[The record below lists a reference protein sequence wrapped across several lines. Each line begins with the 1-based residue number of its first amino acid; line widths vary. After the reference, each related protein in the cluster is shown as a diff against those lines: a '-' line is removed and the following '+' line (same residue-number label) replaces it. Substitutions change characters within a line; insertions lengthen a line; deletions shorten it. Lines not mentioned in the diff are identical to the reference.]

1 MTSVVVIGGG
11 VVGCAAALALA
22 RRGAQVIVLERGRAR
37 TEEPG
42 DTGASTWAAAGIV
55 GAQIAT
61 HGDGPLARLCIAS
74 RARYPAFVAEV
85 HQLSG
90 LDVELRPAGVLR
102 PAFDAGELAAIE
114 ADAAWHEPAGLR
126 VERLDAARAR
136 ALEPALSPNVV
147 GALRFPDEPRVD
159 PPSLLAALRTAI
171 ERAGAELRTGAEVR
185 RIRVRDGR
193 AHGVELTSGGAIEAD
208 AVVVAAGSWSSL
220 VEGASLPSPSVEPAR
235 GQIVELKVP
244 RQILRGVIEG
254 SGYNGADPHT
264 PGAAGAYLSPRDDGR
279 VLVGSTVE
287 LVGYVRGATAA
298 VVRDLLAGAIRLV
311 PALGSAIVTR
321 AWAGFRPYTRDE
333 LPLIGPTGVPGVVVA
348 TAHFRNGVLL
358 APVTADIVAALVL
371 GEPPPHDIAAFSPS
385 RLSRG

>member
-1 MTSVVVIGGG
+1 SVVVIGGG
-11 VVGCAAALALA
+11 VVGCASALSLA

-42 DTGASTWAAAGIV
+42 ETGASTWAAAGIV

-74 RARYPAFVAEV
+74 RARYPAFVTEV
-85 HQLSG
+85 NQLSG

-102 PAFDAGELAAIE
+102 PAFDADELAAME
-114 ADAAWHEPAGLR
+114 ADVAWHEPAGLR

-136 ALEPALSPNVV
+136 AIEPALSPDIV

-159 PPSLLAALRTAI
+159 PPSLLAALRAAI

-185 RIRVRDGR
+185 RVLVRDGR
-193 AHGVELTSGGAIEAD
+193 AHGVELTSGGVVEAD

-220 VEGASLPSPSVEPAR
+220 VEGASLPNRSVEPAR

-254 SGYNGADPHT
+254 SA
-264 PGAAGAYLSPRDDGR
+264 AYLSPRDDGR

-287 LVGYVRGATAA
+287 LTGYVRGATAA

-333 LPLIGPTGVPGVVVA
+333 LPLLGPTDVPGLVVA

-358 APVTADIVAALVL
+358 APVTGDIVAALVL
-371 GEPPPHDIAAFSPS
+371 GEPSPHDIAAFSPG
-385 RLSRG
+385 RLTPS